1 MQRGFDRTVFFVT
14 RPIKKRDQFLIRHPL
29 DLLNSNQGRVT
40 AEISN
45 LLRQPLEML
54 VLRRQ
59 VRKQICRRFYLNGT
73 DLLKPPPHRHAFRVA
88 ISRETEE
95 KQEPRVRLHHVSR
108 CVMKYVLQIIFALTS
123 NRCFVRERTITQQS
137 TPEVKEGN
145 TDEKDNRSNINR
157 RNRKFGLSGSS
168 DGRRR
173 KRGDR
178 QNVRSA
184 GCGADDNQ
192 RQSWHQRDREDR
204 EEDRKR

>member
-1 MQRGFDRTVFFVT
+1 MQRRFDRAIFFVT

-73 DLLKPPPHRHAFRVA
+73 DLFKPPPHRHAFRVA
-88 ISRETEE
+88 ISWETEE

-108 CVMKYVLQIIFALTS
+108 CVMKYVLQIVFALTS
-123 NRCFVRERTITQQS
+123 GRCFVREAPVLRRCPREKSAMTLSILVNLWTKHTQRRT
-137 TPEVKEGN
+137 
-145 TDEKDNRSNINR
+145 
-157 RNRKFGLSGSS
+157 
-168 DGRRR
+168 
-173 KRGDR
+173 
-178 QNVRSA
+178 
-184 GCGADDNQ
+184 
-192 RQSWHQRDREDR
+192 
-204 EEDRKR
+204 